1 MIRVKRRIDE
11 SPLEAFVLNSKRR
24 REEELLPADKDEV
37 STILKFA
44 GTVQNQVQFIPII
57 PLHNSSNP
65 FPPTFQTDS
74 ISQAKLTKDEART
87 IVNRVRKEPI
97 DQMRQKKREEQ
108 RQNAHNERF
117 RIVNCSRTTTEDGG
131 SHTATTSSAT
141 DPAKEITIL
150 DIEKD
155 SAVTRSGPGIAE
167 LSVDQSLGGS
177 SLASTSRREDTEY
190 VYDLYVPEVGQPE
203 LEWSEQFLE
212 NMLRFVPVDEEIHLT
227 FSYTYF

>member
-1 MIRVKRRIDE
+1 MKRNCSLRTRTKCQP
-11 SPLEAFVLNSKRR
+11 SLNSLALSRIRYKPFITPQITP
-24 REEELLPADKDEV
+24 LTPSLP
-37 STILKFA
+37 
-44 GTVQNQVQFIPII
+44 P
-57 PLHNSSNP
+57 
-65 FPPTFQTDS
+65 FQTDS
-74 ISQAKLTKDEART
+74 ISQAKLTKDEARS

-117 RIVNCSRTTTEDGG
+117 RIVNCSRTTTTTTEEGG
-131 SHTATTSSAT
+131 PHTATTSSAT

-177 SLASTSRREDTEY
+177 SVASTSRREDTEY

>member
-1 MIRVKRRIDE
+1 
-11 SPLEAFVLNSKRR
+11 
-24 REEELLPADKDEV
+24 
-37 STILKFA
+37 
-44 GTVQNQVQFIPII
+44 
-57 PLHNSSNP
+57 
-65 FPPTFQTDS
+65 
-74 ISQAKLTKDEART
+74 
-87 IVNRVRKEPI
+87 
-97 DQMRQKKREEQ
+97 MRQKKREEQ

-117 RIVNCSRTTTEDGG
+117 RIVNCSRTTTTTEEGG
-131 SHTATTSSAT
+131 PHTATTSSAT

-177 SLASTSRREDTEY
+177 SVASTSRREDTEY

>member
-1 MIRVKRRIDE
+1 
-11 SPLEAFVLNSKRR
+11 
-24 REEELLPADKDEV
+24 
-37 STILKFA
+37 
-44 GTVQNQVQFIPII
+44 
-57 PLHNSSNP
+57 
-65 FPPTFQTDS
+65 
-74 ISQAKLTKDEART
+74 
-87 IVNRVRKEPI
+87 
-97 DQMRQKKREEQ
+97 MRQKKREEQ

-117 RIVNCSRTTTEDGG
+117 RIVNCSRTTTTEEGG
-131 SHTATTSSAT
+131 PHTATTSTSAT

-155 SAVTRSGPGIAE
+155 SGAVTRSGPGIAE

-177 SLASTSRREDTEY
+177 SVASSSRREDTEY

>member
-1 MIRVKRRIDE
+1 
-11 SPLEAFVLNSKRR
+11 
-24 REEELLPADKDEV
+24 
-37 STILKFA
+37 
-44 GTVQNQVQFIPII
+44 
-57 PLHNSSNP
+57 
-65 FPPTFQTDS
+65 
-74 ISQAKLTKDEART
+74 
-87 IVNRVRKEPI
+87 
-97 DQMRQKKREEQ
+97 MRQKKREEQ

-117 RIVNCSRTTTEDGG
+117 RIVNCSRTTTTEEGG
-131 SHTATTSSAT
+131 SHTATTSTSAT

-155 SAVTRSGPGIAE
+155 SGAVTRSGPGIAE

-177 SLASTSRREDTEY
+177 SVASSSRREDTEY